1 MYFAQCLKNIV
12 GAFLLVI
19 GIGLENSSA
28 GNFNNASSSGANI
41 LKEFVLGDSKSLV
54 PSLRNAKSGEIVRRV
69 NIHDELFAEISLSY
83 KNGGGKSDWN
93 RTGERNQ
100 RWELRDK
107 KKKYNLSQPYFL
119 TYRFRIPTGLDD
131 RGSGSDKYFQ
141 IIAANRDGGAWNPV
155 AQLKNQGG
163 HLTFTF
169 YLNYEVFYLCG
180 ENNSNMKHRATRF
193 KLARI
198 ADLEGT
204 TNQIDL
210 KFLPSKGQDGEFVM
224 LFNGEEVISHKG
236 PNTTLSYGILHKFGL
251 YRGDVNPDTPD
262 SSIQIGRLGTSK
274 NCLDIGSKN
283 TCGLLT
289 AEVTTTSASIPW
301 ENYSHAASDLGQK
314 ICKTAKTKPINFF
327 SLAKTE
333 PPPISIDFSVS
344 TKEVCELA
352 IEEWDSS
359 PGPWSRHAEARG
371 LTQESCKLFVE

>member
-1 MYFAQCLKNIV
+1 M
-12 GAFLLVI
+12 VI

-119 TYRFRIPTGLDD
+119 TYRFRIPTSLAD
-131 RGSGSDKYFQ
+131 RGPGSDKYFQ

-163 HLTFTF
+163 YLTFTF
-169 YLNYEVFYLCG
+169 YLNYEVFYFCG

-198 ADLEGT
+198 GDLEGT

-210 KFLPSKGQDGEFVM
+210 KFLPSKRQNGEFVM
-224 LFNGEEVISHKG
+224 LFNGKKVISHKG

-251 YRGDVNPDTPD
+251 YRG
-262 SSIQIGRLGTSK
+262 GRKS
-274 NCLDIGSKN
+274 
-283 TCGLLT
+283 
-289 AEVTTTSASIPW
+289 
-301 ENYSHAASDLGQK
+301 
-314 ICKTAKTKPINFF
+314 
-327 SLAKTE
+327 
-333 PPPISIDFSVS
+333 
-344 TKEVCELA
+344 
-352 IEEWDSS
+352 
-359 PGPWSRHAEARG
+359 
-371 LTQESCKLFVE
+371 

>member
-1 MYFAQCLKNIV
+1 MKNI
-12 GAFLLVI
+12 AIMFFLVI
-19 GIGLENSSA
+19 VVGLERTPAS
-28 GNFNNASSSGANI
+28 NFNTSSSSGAKI
-41 LKEFVLGDSKSLV
+41 LKEFVVGDSRSLV
-54 PSLRNAKSGEIVRRV
+54 PSSRNARSGEIVSRV
-69 NIHDELFAEISLSY
+69 NIHDEPFAEISLSY
-83 KNGGGKSDWN
+83 SDKGGKSDWD
-93 RTGERNQ
+93 RIGERNQ

-107 KKKYNLSQPYFL
+107 KKKYKLDQPYFL
-119 TYRFRIPTGLDD
+119 TYRFRIPTSLDN

-163 HLTFTF
+163 FLTFTF
-169 YLNYEVFYLCG
+169 YLNYEVFYFCG

-224 LFNGEEVISHKG
+224 LFNGEKVISHKG

-262 SSIQIGRLGTSK
+262 SLIQISRLGTSK
-274 NCLDIGSKN
+274 NCSDIVSKN

-301 ENYSHAASDLGQK
+301 ENYTHAASDFGQK
-314 ICKTAKTKPINFF
+314 ICKRAKTNPVNFF
-327 SLAKTE
+327 PLAKTE
-333 PPPISIDFSVS
+333 PPPISVDFSVS

-352 IEEWDSS
+352 IEEWDST
-359 PGPWSRHAEARG
+359 PGAWSRHAEARG
-371 LTQESCKLFVE
+371 LTQESCRLFLK